1 MKFSALIMV
10 VQAGL
15 FICVNVLIE
24 DCRSG
29 QCETRE
35 NRVVRE
41 TRRLGKKVEAGKC
54 VSDSPV
60 LAFSSEPSLIIKN
73 DNGK

>member
-24 DCRSG
+24 DYRSE
-29 QCETRE
+29 QCETRVSRILKE
-35 NRVVRE
+35 RGKIRGE
-41 TRRLGKKVEAGKC
+41 RRKKGEAGTYC
-54 VSDSPV
+54 VPADIGQSV
-60 LAFSSEPSLIIKN
+60 L
-73 DNGK
+73 